1 MPSANGFGIS
11 ALTGTLIESVEI
23 SYESEEKMLM
33 DRLGEF
39 SEARLID
46 TTTTFTV
53 RGSGEPTVTIGGTS
67 GAPTGAEGKI
77 VITSVKRTQVNDD
90 FEKFEYSGTA
100 YPSAD

>member
-11 ALTGTLIESVEI
+11 ALSGTLIESVEI

-53 RGSGEPTVTIGGTS
+53 RGAGETSVAIGGTS
-67 GAPTGAEGKI
+67 GAPTGVDGKV

-100 YPSAD
+100 YPGAS

>member
-11 ALTGTLIESVEI
+11 AISGTLIESVEI
-23 SYESEEKMLM
+23 SYESEEKMIM

-53 RGSGEPTVTIGGTS
+53 RGAGETSVAIGGTS
-67 GAPTGAEGKI
+67 GAPTGVDGKV

-100 YPSAD
+100 YPGAS

>member
-53 RGSGEPTVTIGGTS
+53 RGAGDTGVTVGGTS
-67 GAPTGAEGKI
+67 GAPTGADGKV

-100 YPSAD
+100 YPGAS